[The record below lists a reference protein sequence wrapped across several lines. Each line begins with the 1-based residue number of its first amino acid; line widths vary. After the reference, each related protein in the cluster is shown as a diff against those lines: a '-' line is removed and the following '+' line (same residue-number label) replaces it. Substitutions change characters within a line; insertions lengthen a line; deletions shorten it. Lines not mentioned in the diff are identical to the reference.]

1 MVAHAPVRAE
11 GEDRFGAPAVQI
23 VEKKHGRRRVVEHPG
38 PTRTE
43 AGPAALMPVGR
54 EEPAVRDQP
63 DLGSDDRLDD
73 RSRSRG
79 GAAVQGQA
87 SRLFVETIREAWD
100 RLGSRAVEDEAFFQL
115 VPARP
120 VEPAPNSDGLR
131 AIDGRGLPAPH
142 RNAFTRALRRCAGDD
157 HRSTIT
163 GVCSQHARHERG
175 GDVSLLL
182 HDMTTSCFEAE
193 KEDSPRK
200 TGYSKV
206 E

>member
-100 RLGSRAVEDEAFFQL
+100 RLGS
-115 VPARP
+115 
-120 VEPAPNSDGLR
+120 
-131 AIDGRGLPAPH
+131 
-142 RNAFTRALRRCAGDD
+142 
-157 HRSTIT
+157 
-163 GVCSQHARHERG
+163 
-175 GDVSLLL
+175 
-182 HDMTTSCFEAE
+182 
-193 KEDSPRK
+193 
-200 TGYSKV
+200 
-206 E
+206 